1 MECLLP
7 ICCVNAAYRCS
18 RIDSRLHVRAC
29 VSSKIAMLLATA
41 RRLEKSSPAMQRICY
56 CPLPPQQATIMSDTD
71 WSEVS
76 SKKTKNRPSTS
87 FGASATPSA
96 SFRVAPLA
104 GVKTGTGRKA
114 PVPQG
119 KVFVG
124 GLSWD
129 TDEDSLHDYFSKY
142 GELCALEI
150 PRGENKVIAQN
161 VYIDTRFS

>member
-1 MECLLP
+1 
-7 ICCVNAAYRCS
+7 
-18 RIDSRLHVRAC
+18 
-29 VSSKIAMLLATA
+29 
-41 RRLEKSSPAMQRICY
+41 
-56 CPLPPQQATIMSDTD
+56 MSDTD

-76 SKKTKNRPSTS
+76 SKKTKNRPSAS
-87 FGASATPSA
+87 IGASSA
-96 SFRVAPLA
+96 SSAPFRVAPFA

-142 GELCALEI
+142 GEVCALEI
-150 PRGENKVIAQN
+150 PRGENKVIAPNAQIEPHSSWI
-161 VYIDTRFS
+161 VR